1 MNIINFLLILFSV
14 FLIFLLGL
22 IFLDKNRKSSAKK
35 RFRDLGHKLMD
46 RSSDMRSVPRISV
59 PEQLEIFL
67 RFSEESYKRMKV
79 KVVDLSLSGLRA
91 NFNYRVRRFPDS
103 MSFKDASIVTPTEK
117 IKINSVNVT
126 RIESQVKKGIIAFRF
141 KDMDENQFEL
151 LKKTI
156 SDIREFSNNDR

>member
-14 FLIFLLGL
+14 FLVFLAGL
-22 IFLDKNRKSSAKK
+22 IFFDKNGKISAKK
-35 RFRDLGHKLMD
+35 RFRALSSKLID
-46 RSSDMRSVPRISV
+46 RSSDMRSVPRIAV

-67 RFSEESYKRMKV
+67 RFSEESYKRMKI
-79 KVVDLSLSGLRA
+79 KVVDLSLAGLRA

-103 MSFKDASIVTPTEK
+103 MSFKDAAIVTPSAK
-117 IKINSVNVT
+117 IKINSINVT

-156 SDIREFSNNDR
+156 SDIREFSNNGR